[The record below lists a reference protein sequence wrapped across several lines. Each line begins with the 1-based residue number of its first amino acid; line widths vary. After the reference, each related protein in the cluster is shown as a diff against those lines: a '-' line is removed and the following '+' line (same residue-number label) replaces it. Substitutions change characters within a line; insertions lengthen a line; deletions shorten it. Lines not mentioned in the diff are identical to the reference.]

1 MEKKQGFFGRLK
13 ERLTKTRGGLVN
25 NLRRVLTGRAR
36 IDDEVFDE
44 IEEILIE
51 ADLGVETTLAIIED
65 MRNLT
70 KEKGLEKP
78 EDLLQVLKDDLI
90 RSLEAGDHH
99 VEWTVPEGGPH
110 VTLVV
115 GVNGSGKTTT
125 IGKLASKLVKDGKSV
140 LLGAADTFRAAA
152 VEQLTIWS
160 QRTGAPIIKH
170 KDGADP
176 AAVAYDA
183 TEAALSRGIDCLIID
198 TAGRLHTKVNLM
210 EEMKKVQRVV
220 GKRLP
225 GAPHDVLLVL
235 DATTGQNGLQ
245 QARVFTEAL
254 HVTGIVLT
262 KLDGTAKGGI
272 AVAIQQQLGIPIKFI
287 GVGEA
292 VDDLQPFDPHEFI
305 EALFSQDANGPA
317 RDAT

>member
-1 MEKKQGFFGRLK
+1 MEKERGFFGRLK